1 MTLGVAE
8 LAMFA
13 SLLTLSGMRLPQI
26 APLWALGLTMRH
38 LVLLELARTMLLAV
52 FTFVAAVPVGI
63 GMAWVLLS
71 VVNVEA
77 FGWRLPM
84 HLFPMDWGCAGFLRA
99 RRRAAGRAYS
109 AQAADADITGRSSEG
124 VCQ

>member
-1 MTLGVAE
+1 
-8 LAMFA
+8 
-13 SLLTLSGMRLPQI
+13 
-26 APLWALGLTMRH
+26 
-38 LVLLELARTMLLAV
+38 MLLAV

-84 HLFPMDWGCAGFLRA
+84 HLFPMDWVVLGFYALAAALLAALIPLR
-99 RRRAAGRAYS
+99 RLMLIS
-109 AQAADADITGRSSEG
+109 PADLLKVFANER
-124 VCQ
+124 